1 MKKREQQIMT
11 ALQLMEEL
19 YDMFMKRKRK

>member
-1 MKKREQQIMT
+1 MKEREQQIMT